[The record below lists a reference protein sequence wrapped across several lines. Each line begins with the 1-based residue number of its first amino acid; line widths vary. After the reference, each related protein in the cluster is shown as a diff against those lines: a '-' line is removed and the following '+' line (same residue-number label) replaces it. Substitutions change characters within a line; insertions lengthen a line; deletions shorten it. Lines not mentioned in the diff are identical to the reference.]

1 MLNVCIRIFARGIP
15 MRLDSWINAMLLNR
29 IKAYVDARIDEK
41 IAIALSRE
49 ELRKQLAASD
59 ELSSYIENRVRR
71 SLQSY
76 RT

>member
-1 MLNVCIRIFARGIP
+1 MLNARIRIFVGDVS
-15 MRLDSWINAMLLNR
+15 MRLDSWINAMLLDR
-29 IKAYVDARIDEK
+29 IKVYVDARIDEK
-41 IAIALSRE
+41 IAMALSRE

-59 ELSSYIENRVRR
+59 ELNTYIENRVRR